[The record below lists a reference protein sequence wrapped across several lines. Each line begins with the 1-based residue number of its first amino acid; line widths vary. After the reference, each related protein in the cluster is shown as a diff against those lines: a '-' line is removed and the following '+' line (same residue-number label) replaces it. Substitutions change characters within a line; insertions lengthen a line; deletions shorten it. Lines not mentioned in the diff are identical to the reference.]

1 MEIQALKDELQDCE
15 RVTQQLRSRLAE
27 LEKNP

>member
-1 MEIQALKDELQDCE
+1 MEIQALKDELQDYE
-15 RVTQQLRSRLAE
+15 RVTQQLRSRLTE